1 MRCGVVAVSSAVGT
15 GDQGGPAGQG
25 DLDGGDKSGRYDCR
39 TVYENFRYQEDQTAE
54 VEVDPEG
61 ENVEVDD
68 GDSVTADYR
77 CDQWDCYCCG
87 YRMRMNLVEEIEEL
101 VDERP
106 EMRRFLT
113 LTLDP
118 SKVPREVQG
127 DDKAMV
133 EYLMNT
139 WRKFR
144 VYIQREYGDFSFVWV
159 KERGEEN
166 EDHWHLHVLV
176 SRYMEQSWISEA
188 WSAVGGGEVVDIR
201 RVSRC
206 EKAAH
211 YLGKYLTKNA
221 LSGFPEAVQRYGT
234 SEDICLDV
242 RGGESGD
249 KDFSLVMDD
258 YRVRT
263 GGEPMTRPV
272 VSADF
277 IEQLENGGPLERGEP
292 PPGSDDGDRR

>member
-1 MRCGVVAVSSAVGT
+1 MSTVEET
-15 GDQGGPAGQG
+15 GDQTELTDHADRGEDQ
-25 DLDGGDKSGRYDCR
+25 LGRYDCR
-39 TVYENFRYQEDQTAE
+39 QVYSNFRFEEDGTAE
-54 VEVDPEG
+54 VEVDPDAE
-61 ENVEVDD
+61 EVRTDD
-68 GDSVTADYR
+68 GDPATAEYR
-77 CDQWDCYCCG
+77 CGQWDCYCCG
-87 YRMRMNLVEEIEEL
+87 YRMRMNLVEEVERL

-118 SKVPREVQG
+118 SKVPREVKG
-127 DDKAMV
+127 DDEAMV

-159 KERGEEN
+159 KEQGEEN

-206 EKAAH
+206 EKVAH

-221 LSGFPEAVQRYGT
+221 LSDFPEGVQRYGT
-234 SEDICLDV
+234 SEDIQLDV
-242 RGGESGD
+242 RGDESSD
-249 KDFSLVMDD
+249 TEFSLVMDD
-258 YRVRT
+258 YGLERD
-263 GGEPMTRPV
+263 GEPLTRPV

-277 IEQLENGGPLERGEP
+277 VQQLEHGGPLGKDP
-292 PPGSDDGDRR
+292 PPDD